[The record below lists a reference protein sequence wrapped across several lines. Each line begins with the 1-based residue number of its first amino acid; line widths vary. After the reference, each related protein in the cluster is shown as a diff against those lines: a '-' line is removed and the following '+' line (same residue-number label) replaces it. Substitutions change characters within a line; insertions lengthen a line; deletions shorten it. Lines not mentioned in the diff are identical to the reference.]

1 MSIASMI
8 DAKLVNEWPDERRA
22 TGFERALG
30 LERLVER
37 PKSEP
42 AQTPQPTAVPSTAI
56 GQLARW
62 IPTESLTLYVAFLGV
77 LNPLAGTPRACDA
90 GYAGRWAALGAF
102 LVMTVSIVVLVHVA
116 KVRRTL
122 EPFRW
127 PVFEMSVSAVAF
139 MAWAVALPDTPLN
152 DFCGYKAEL
161 GAFIVLA
168 TTAIIGLVADALGRN
183 VSPAD
188 PIAAPA
194 PGPGAEPPAG
204 ALPPGTVRAGG

>member
-8 DAKLVNEWPDERRA
+8 DAKLVNEWPDERPA

-30 LERLVER
+30 LKRLVER
-37 PKSEP
+37 PKSEA
-42 AQTPQPTAVPSTAI
+42 AQTPQATAVPSTAI

-77 LNPLAGTPRACDA
+77 LTPIVGTARACDA

-102 LVMTVSIVVLVHVA
+102 LVMTVCIVVLVHVA
-116 KVRRTL
+116 KVRRTQ

-127 PVFEMSVSAVAF
+127 PLFEMSVSAVAF
-139 MAWAVALPDTPLN
+139 TAWAIALPDTPLN
-152 DFCGYKAEL
+152 DFCGYKTEV

-183 VSPAD
+183 VTAAAEP
-188 PIAAPA
+188 AAPA
-194 PGPGAEPPAG
+194 APRPGGA
-204 ALPPGTVRAGG
+204 VRAGG